1 VVTALTRP
9 SQGSHGLSRIL
20 SVRVGFIYIKLT
32 HKLALRACT
41 GVNMGWLRLSQG
53 PRKALTKLSRI
64 LRVRVGFIYK
74 AYTQACTLGL
84 Y

>member
-1 VVTALTRP
+1 
-9 SQGSHGLSRIL
+9 
-20 SVRVGFIYIKLT
+20 
-32 HKLALRACT
+32 
-41 GVNMGWLRLSQG
+41 MGWLRLSQG